1 MKYDIDVVANG
12 LLQGEVVLLPTDTVY
27 GLAVSPNFEAAI
39 DRLYALKNRPRQRNL
54 PIMVASIAALEQMGV
69 EMSESAGKLL
79 RSHFVPGALTLAMGF
94 KEKPLLPW
102 LEGREEVAIRIPND
116 PELLAILEKTGPLLV
131 TSANAHGMP
140 TPEKLEDAIAQLHG
154 KPDQAIGGGLLKSV
168 PSTLIN
174 CRVNPPVVERVG
186 IIPAEALLKVLD

>member
-1 MKYDIDVVANG
+1 MKYEIDKVATG
-12 LLQGEVVLLPTDTVY
+12 LLQGEVILLPTDTVY
-27 GLAVSPNFEAAI
+27 GLAVSPNFEASI

-54 PIMVASIAALEQMGV
+54 PIMVASIATLEQMGV
-69 EMSESAGKLL
+69 EISDSAGKLL

-94 KEKPLLPW
+94 KDKPLLPW
-102 LEGREEVAIRIPND
+102 LAGREEIAIRIPND
-116 PELLAILEKTGPLLV
+116 QQLLAVLEKTGPLLV

-140 TPEKLEDAIAQLHG
+140 TPERLEDAIAQLYG
-154 KPDQAIGGGLLKSV
+154 TPDQAIDGGLPKSV

-186 IIPAEALLKVLD
+186 IIPSEALLNFLD

>member
-1 MKYDIDVVANG
+1 MKYNIDTVANG
-12 LLQGEVVLLPTDTVY
+12 LLKGEVVLLPTDTVY
-27 GLAVSPNFEAAI
+27 GLAVSPNFEASI

-54 PIMVASIAALEQMGV
+54 PIMVASIAALETMGI
-69 EMSESAGKLL
+69 EISTSAEKLL

-94 KEKPLLPW
+94 KDKPLLPW
-102 LEGREEVAIRIPND
+102 LAGREEIAIRIPNNQ
-116 PELLAILEKTGPLLV
+116 ELLAVLEKTGPLLV

-154 KPDQAIGGGLLKSV
+154 KPDQAIEGGLLKSV

-174 CRVNPPVVERVG
+174 CRVNPPVIERVG
-186 IIPAEALLKVLD
+186 MIPPEALLKLLD